1 SQAHLPPHLLHTL
14 ARLEGRPPP
23 RAITQGQA
31 GGLPGILRIMAES
44 PAEIRTLGRLP
55 VRPVRVLP
63 GLGKAAE
70 SMDTLILVG
79 GTTWDTGH
87 EDILAIAGLSW
98 RRARPWA

>member
-1 SQAHLPPHLLHTL
+1 MPA
-14 ARLEGRPPP
+14 
-23 RAITQGQA
+23 
-31 GGLPGILRIMAES
+31 ILRIMAES

-87 EDILAIAGLSW
+87 
-98 RRARPWA
+98 